1 MQPIFTAQMAEM
13 ADSNLSS
20 IVPSSNQSRE
30 RPFQFSSAKNSGIL
44 AATERL
50 SRTWICSAASA
61 PAAIDGGGG
70 AHSQCSAHT
79 ANSFSETP
87 AVTRPTTPRWMRAQQ
102 KGGPG
107 ETIEVCDDE
116 GGPPPEPTQQMD
128 AAFLQSI
135 VEHMVSGGDESSPF
149 LERDHQCWPG
159 MGGVRGD
166 GALHTGFFW
175 LGYGLRA
182 LFLFTTYFLLFH

>member
-70 AHSQCSAHT
+70 GT
-79 ANSFSETP
+79 
-87 AVTRPTTPRWMRAQQ
+87 
-102 KGGPG
+102 
-107 ETIEVCDDE
+107 
-116 GGPPPEPTQQMD
+116 
-128 AAFLQSI
+128 
-135 VEHMVSGGDESSPF
+135 
-149 LERDHQCWPG
+149 
-159 MGGVRGD
+159 
-166 GALHTGFFW
+166 
-175 LGYGLRA
+175 
-182 LFLFTTYFLLFH
+182 